1 MVERLTSPRVIKEKL
16 AGKNLAPRKSLGQ
29 NFLIDKNIRQ
39 KIIEAANV
47 NKTDVVVE
55 IGPGLGVLT
64 ESLLERAGKVIGV
77 EYDQGLSAI
86 LQETFGNQK
95 DFILLNQDFL
105 ETDLSALLDVYPK
118 EEYHYKVVANLPY
131 YITTPVIFKLMEA
144 GIHWDLMVFM
154 VQKEVADRICAG
166 PGRKDY
172 GAMTVMLNFYGKVEK
187 IASVSK
193 TVFYPVPQ
201 VDSAIIRISSQHDSP
216 ATPLYA
222 SDDPRARAQIYPYLR
237 LVVKAAFGQRRKTI
251 LNALASLEEYFG
263 GKSEL
268 CKVLGRLGI
277 DPVQRGETLS
287 LRAFLGIA
295 EEILRVDFKS
305 DRLSGPVHQGN

>member
-29 NFLIDKNIRQ
+29 NFLIDENVKL
-39 KIIEAANV
+39 KIIGAANI

-64 ESLLERAGKVIGV
+64 ESLLERAGKVVAV
-77 EYDQGLSAI
+77 EYDKGLSAI
-86 LQETFGNQK
+86 LQETFCNQP

-118 EEYHYKVVANLPY
+118 KEYHYKVVANLPY
-131 YITTPVIFKLMEA
+131 YITTPVIFKLMEV
-144 GIHWDLMVFM
+144 GINWDSMVFM
-154 VQKEVADRICAG
+154 VQKEVADRICAE
-166 PGRKDY
+166 PGGKDY
-172 GAMTVMLNFYGKVEK
+172 GAITVMLNFYGKVEK

-201 VDSAIIRISSQHDSP
+201 VDSAIIRISSRHDSP
-216 ATPLYA
+216 ATPWYA
-222 SDDPRARAQIYPYLR
+222 SDDQRVRAQIYPYLR

-251 LNALASLEEYFG
+251 LNALASLEEYLG

-268 CKVLGRLGI
+268 SKLLVRLGI

-287 LRAFLGIA
+287 LRAFLSIA
-295 EEILRVDFKS
+295 EEILKV
-305 DRLSGPVHQGN
+305 